1 MILSSE
7 EELVRFNSS
16 SSGDGN
22 VYHLEHRRGYYP
34 IHINQEPVCRF
45 RTTGNVKLK
54 YCAVALTV
62 HMS

>member
-7 EELVRFNSS
+7 EGRVRFNSS
-16 SSGDGN
+16 SSGDGSG
-22 VYHLEHRRGYYP
+22 YRLGYRREYCP
-34 IHINQEPVCRF
+34 IHINQEPVRRF

>member
-7 EELVRFNSS
+7 EGRVGFNSS
-16 SSGDGN
+16 SSGDGS
-22 VYHLEHRRGYYP
+22 VYHLEHRRGYCP
-34 IHINQEPVCRF
+34 SHINQEPVRRF

-54 YCAVALTV
+54 YCAVALPV